1 MANKK
6 KLKFSL
12 VMEYFP
18 DEDRLEFLEEKID
31 EIDNIII
38 RVEIEKLSTEDFVE
52 YLKENKGEV
61 AIA

>member
-1 MANKK
+1 
-6 KLKFSL
+6 
-12 VMEYFP
+12 MEYFP

-31 EIDNIII
+31 ELDNIII